1 MLTREQVE
9 KLRARASVAVED
21 CEHDAKAYDEMNPG
35 FALPGEI
42 QRQVRDEWKLIGEA
56 LAAYGRVEELL
67 MTQEALLSVLKSQGI
82 EPPVVLVAATEN
94 LHRALEG

>member
-1 MLTREQVE
+1 MLTKEQVE

-42 QRQVRDEWKLIGEA
+42 QRQVRDEWKLIGEV
-56 LAAYGRVEELL
+56 LAAYG
-67 MTQEALLSVLKSQGI
+67 
-82 EPPVVLVAATEN
+82 LVAACLETWETTKCDYTQSVDAVRESMIAE
-94 LHRALEG
+94 LRRALEG

>member
-1 MLTREQVE
+1 MLTGEQIE

-56 LAAYGRVEELL
+56 LAAYSRVV
-67 MTQEALLSVLKSQGI
+67 ALLEKWDEQYTGML
-82 EPPVVLVAATEN
+82 LARTE
-94 LHRALEG
+94 LRRALEGWHGRRA